1 MAKILLVE
9 DYPSLQQIYK
19 ETLELDGHIV
29 YVAANI
35 DDALKVTQNTQVD
48 IILLDL
54 LLQQTWGLDLLKS
67 FDPKE
72 HPATKIIII
81 SNLYTNKI
89 LNDALK
95 LGAIHYLIKS
105 DITPQKLIEV
115 VRDTLTEAALHPPK
129 SKNA

>member
-19 ETLELDGHIV
+19 ETLELNNHTV

-35 DDALKVTQNTQVD
+35 DEALKVTQQTEVD

-67 FDPKE
+67 FNLKD
-72 HPATKIIII
+72 HPTTKIIII
-81 SNLYTNKI
+81 SNLYTNKV
-89 LNDALK
+89 LNDALQ

-115 VRDTLTEAALHPPK
+115 VNGTLAEAALPLPETN
-129 SKNA
+129 SA